1 MTRYNIFFEQ
11 DKAVS
16 EEEDLFLQAIDKT
29 LCKGTVKQASDSAGS
44 DLKDCN
50 RTCQGFVTPLV
61 GDVGTCN
68 RTCQGFVTPL
78 VGDVGTCKTNNAAMD
93 RSASYHWVGLCPGD
107 LHNKGYF
114 CEAIFKVHGSS
125 AFHYLWYEIL
135 RRRKI
140 TSAVFKKKKFQKSSL
155 TKIREAVRDACR
167 SYAIAAALEFMGSH
181 LFPSREEFMQT
192 ENVNL
197 LILSKFKEW
206 LSQLSESDV
215 AFRHRALAIL
225 FYGPLQS
232 LYDAAISYGDGIA
245 LEVVYHLLVPVY
257 AQLGFHNYF
266 TEVFRHVVNF
276 TTSGQSQRES

>member
-1 MTRYNIFFEQ
+1 M
-11 DKAVS
+11 
-16 EEEDLFLQAIDKT
+16 
-29 LCKGTVKQASDSAGS
+29 CKGTVKQPSDSVGS

-61 GDVGTCN
+61 GDI
-68 RTCQGFVTPL
+68 
-78 VGDVGTCKTNNAAMD
+78 GTCKTNNAAMD

-125 AFHYLWYEIL
+125 GFHYLWYEIL

-140 TSAVFKKKKFQKSSL
+140 TSAVFKKKKFQESNL

-167 SYAIAAALEFMGSH
+167 SYAIAAALEFAGSH
-181 LFPSREEFMQT
+181 LFPSREEFMP
-192 ENVNL
+192 
-197 LILSKFKEW
+197 
-206 LSQLSESDV
+206 
-215 AFRHRALAIL
+215 IL

-232 LYDAAISYGDGIA
+232 LYDAAISYGDGVA
-245 LEVVYHLLVPVY
+245 REVVYHLLVPVY
-257 AQLGFHNYF
+257 AQLGFRNFF

-276 TTSGQSQRES
+276 TTKWPISTRKLIQKNCSVNLLGMKAN